1 VIHVQVAE
9 NKIVGIEYTLTD
21 SEGEVLD
28 TSEGRGPLA
37 YLHGKG
43 GIIPGLEEAL
53 TGKAVG
59 DELKVVVPP
68 EKGYG
73 QRNDGLLNRVPK
85 EAFGGQ
91 LEFEL
96 GLQFPVQDQNGQ
108 PRLVTIVHIE
118 EEAVVLDANHPLA
131 GETLTFD
138 VKIVEVRDATEEE
151 LTHGHSHGEG
161 GHQH

>member
-1 VIHVQVAE
+1 VEIAE
-9 NKIVGIEYTLTD
+9 NKIVGIDYTLTD

-28 TSEGRGPLA
+28 ASEGRGPLT

-53 TGKAVG
+53 TGKSLG
-59 DELKVVVPP
+59 EELKVSIPP

-73 QRNDGLLNRVPK
+73 VRNDSLLNRVPK
-85 EAFGGQ
+85 EVFKGQ

-108 PRLVTIVHIE
+108 PRMVTIVHIE
-118 EEAVVLDANHPLA
+118 EEAIILDANHPLA
-131 GETLTFD
+131 GQTLNFE

-151 LTHGHSHGEG
+151 LSHGHSHGEG
-161 GHQH
+161 GHSH

>member
-1 VIHVQVAE
+1 MEVAE
-9 NKIVGIEYTLTD
+9 NNIVGIEYTLTD
-21 SEGEVLD
+21 NEGEVLD

-37 YLHGKG
+37 YVHGKG

-53 TGKAVG
+53 AGKSVG
-59 DELKVVVPP
+59 DELKVVIPP

-73 QRNDGLLNRVPK
+73 PRNNQLLNRVPK
-85 EAFGGQ
+85 EAFGGK

-108 PRLVTIVHIE
+108 PRMVTIVHME
-118 EEAVVLDANHPLA
+118 DEAIIIDANHPLA
-131 GETLTFD
+131 GVELTFD
-138 VKIVEVRDATEEE
+138 VKIVEIREATEEE
-151 LTHGHSHGEG
+151 LQHGHSHGAG

>member
-1 VIHVQVAE
+1 MEVAE
-9 NKIVGIEYTLTD
+9 NNVVGIEYTLTD

-37 YLHGKG
+37 YVHGKG

-53 TGKAVG
+53 AGKVVG
-59 DELKVVVPP
+59 DELKVVIPP

-73 QRNDGLLNRVPK
+73 PRNNQLLNRVPK
-85 EAFGGQ
+85 EAFGGK

-108 PRLVTIVHIE
+108 PRMVTIVHIE
-118 EEAVVLDANHPLA
+118 EDAIVIDANHPLA
-131 GETLTFD
+131 GVELTFD
-138 VKIVEVRDATEEE
+138 VKIVEVREATEEE
-151 LTHGHSHGEG
+151 LQHGHSHGAG
-161 GHQH
+161 GQQH

>member
-1 VIHVQVAE
+1 MDVTE
-9 NKIVGIEYTLTD
+9 NAVVGIEYTLTD

-37 YLHGKG
+37 YVHGKG

-73 QRNDGLLNRVPK
+73 PRNNQLLNRVPK
-85 EAFGGQ
+85 EAFGGK

-108 PRLVTIVHIE
+108 PRMVTIVHIE
-118 EEAVVLDANHPLA
+118 DDAIIIDANHPLA
-131 GETLTFD
+131 GVELTFE
-138 VKIVEVRDATEEE
+138 VKVVEVREATDEE
-151 LTHGHSHGEG
+151 LQHGHSHGAG

>member
-1 VIHVQVAE
+1 MDVTE
-9 NKIVGIEYTLTD
+9 NAVVGIEYTLTD

-37 YLHGKG
+37 YVHGKG

-73 QRNDGLLNRVPK
+73 PRNNQLLNRVPK
-85 EAFGGQ
+85 EAFGGK

-108 PRLVTIVHIE
+108 PRMVTIVHIE
-118 EEAVVLDANHPLA
+118 DDAIIIDANHPLA
-131 GETLTFD
+131 GVELTFE
-138 VKIVEVRDATEEE
+138 VKVVEVREATEEE
-151 LTHGHSHGEG
+151 LQHGHSHGAG
-161 GHQH
+161 GHEH

>member
-1 VIHVQVAE
+1 VEVAE
-9 NKIVGIEYTLTD
+9 NNVVGIEYTLTD

-37 YLHGKG
+37 YVHGKG

-53 TGKAVG
+53 AGKVVG
-59 DELKVVVPP
+59 DELKVVIPP

-73 QRNDGLLNRVPK
+73 PRNNQLLNRVPK
-85 EAFGGQ
+85 EAFGGK

-108 PRLVTIVHIE
+108 PRMVTIVHIE
-118 EEAVVLDANHPLA
+118 EDAIVIDANHPLA
-131 GETLTFD
+131 GVELTFD
-138 VKIVEVRDATEEE
+138 VKIVEVREATEEE
-151 LTHGHSHGEG
+151 LQHGHSHGAG
-161 GHQH
+161 GQQH